1 MDRIRAMEVFVA
13 VADAGSFAKAGERLR
28 ISPPAV
34 TRAISGLEERLG
46 ARLFNRTT
54 RSLSLTEAGQRF
66 LESSRRLLAEL
77 EEAARDAVG
86 EAAVAQGHLTIT
98 ASMTFGRMALSPIVG
113 DFLTAH
119 PRISASRM
127 LVDRVV
133 NLIEEGIDGAVRI
146 GDRPDSTLVARRV
159 GEVRRIM
166 VASPAYLAKSGA
178 PEHPSELKLHSV
190 IGFTGLMTNREWRFV
205 DDRGKSAQVSLRP
218 RLEINDAAAAINA
231 AVAGE
236 GITSVLCYMV
246 GQKIRSGELVPV
258 LEAYWPAPAP
268 VQIVYPHSRL
278 LAAKVR
284 AFVDFATPRL
294 GERLKVISALH

>member
-1 MDRIRAMEVFVA
+1 MDRLRAMEVFVA
-13 VADAGSFAKAGERLR
+13 VADAGSFARAGERLR

-34 TRAISGLEERLG
+34 TRAVSALEERLG

-54 RSLSLTEAGQRF
+54 RSLNLTEAGQRF

-77 EEAARDAVG
+77 EEAERDAVG
-86 EAAVAQGHLTIT
+86 EASVPHGHLTIT
-98 ASMTFGRMALSPIVG
+98 ASMTFGRMALSRIVEE
-113 DFLTAH
+113 FLSAH
-119 PRISASRM
+119 PRISASVM

-133 NLIEEGIDGAVRI
+133 NLIEEGIDVAVRI
-146 GDRPDSTLVARRV
+146 GDLPDSSLVARRI
-159 GEVRRIM
+159 GEVRRVM
-166 VASPAYLAKSGA
+166 VASPGYLKKCGA

-190 IGFTGLMTNREWRFV
+190 IAFTGLMANREWRFSEGG
-205 DDRGKSAQVSLRP
+205 RAGQVSLHP

-231 AVAGE
+231 AKSGE

-246 GQKIRSGELVPV
+246 GEKIRSGELVPV
-258 LEAYWPAPAP
+258 LEPYWPAPAP

-294 GERLKVISALH
+294 RERLQAFSAMQ